1 MAFGR
6 VWRYNVLMASTEEE
20 LKTAWKKFRKRIN
33 ASQLEEDSRLGRGPI
48 GSPKSRIVSIQP
60 PPGFGR
66 AIWDE
71 LAELGFLK
79 YDGDG
84 FYQLTDKKWG

>member
-1 MAFGR
+1 MAFGG
-6 VWRYNVLMASTEEE
+6 VWRYNVLMASTQEE
-20 LKTAWKKFRKRIN
+20 LKMAWKKFRKRIN

-48 GSPKSRIVSIQP
+48 GSPKSKIVSIQP

>member
-1 MAFGR
+1 MAFVR
-6 VWRYNVLMASTEEE
+6 TSRYNISMPSTDEE
-20 LKTAWKKFRKRIN
+20 LKKALKTFRKRIN

-48 GSPKSRIVSIQP
+48 GSPKSKIVSMQT

-66 AIWDE
+66 AIWEE
-71 LAELGFLK
+71 LADKGFLK

>member
-1 MAFGR
+1 MAFVGG
-6 VWRYNVLMASTEEE
+6 WGYNVFMASTPEE
-20 LKTAWKKFRKRIN
+20 LKKAWKTFRKRIN

-48 GSPKSRIVSIQP
+48 GSPKEKIVSIQP

-66 AIWDE
+66 AIWEE
-71 LAELGFLK
+71 LATMGFLK